1 MFNNY
6 AMYDYEIIESAEEIC
21 SGKLVLS
28 LDDLHF
34 LLDNVVREAMNKKA
48 EDRLVFGV
56 FQAMLSS
63 ADQDDDSEMLNVFD
77 AVVLILRNMEDP
89 EKALDMTAES
99 GISFTETR
107 YCQGELTCLRD
118 YILKWVF
125 NVKIVDRLFRL
136 GVDLNAPLVAGKTT
150 AWIAADRDYIL
161 KKPWMDTDIE
171 EELARAVRYFS
182 RESMETPDKNGFS
195 AVHMAA
201 KRNHARMLQAMADA
215 GVNMN
220 VTTDSRKDP
229 GSTALHLACLQG
241 YSNIVELLISVGAD
255 DTILNVQEES
265 PAHTVLFHDYI
276 TGSKRLTQDER
287 IALAK
292 ALKHVDVP
300 GKDGRT
306 PLIAALSDDNYGI
319 RCALAPVFV
328 EKGADVNH
336 RDNFGNTP
344 LLLAEGTDIVK
355 VLVKAGADV
364 NARDDKGD
372 TPLHHALQRMAGQ
385 EARYLIKKGANIR
398 AENAEGVTPLQ
409 LAVEKGVEDVLPL
422 MGITV

>member
-6 AMYDYEIIESAEEIC
+6 AMYDYEIIESAEEVC

-34 LLDNVVREAMNKKA
+34 LLDNIVREAMNKKA

-150 AWIAADRDYIL
+150 AWIAADRDYKIG
-161 KKPWMDTDIE
+161 
-171 EELARAVRYFS
+171 RA
-182 RESMETPDKNGFS
+182 
-195 AVHMAA
+195 
-201 KRNHARMLQAMADA
+201 
-215 GVNMN
+215 
-220 VTTDSRKDP
+220 
-229 GSTALHLACLQG
+229 
-241 YSNIVELLISVGAD
+241 
-255 DTILNVQEES
+255 
-265 PAHTVLFHDYI
+265 
-276 TGSKRLTQDER
+276 
-287 IALAK
+287 
-292 ALKHVDVP
+292 HV
-300 GKDGRT
+300 
-306 PLIAALSDDNYGI
+306 
-319 RCALAPVFV
+319 
-328 EKGADVNH
+328 
-336 RDNFGNTP
+336 
-344 LLLAEGTDIVK
+344 
-355 VLVKAGADV
+355 
-364 NARDDKGD
+364 
-372 TPLHHALQRMAGQ
+372 
-385 EARYLIKKGANIR
+385 
-398 AENAEGVTPLQ
+398 
-409 LAVEKGVEDVLPL
+409 
-422 MGITV
+422 